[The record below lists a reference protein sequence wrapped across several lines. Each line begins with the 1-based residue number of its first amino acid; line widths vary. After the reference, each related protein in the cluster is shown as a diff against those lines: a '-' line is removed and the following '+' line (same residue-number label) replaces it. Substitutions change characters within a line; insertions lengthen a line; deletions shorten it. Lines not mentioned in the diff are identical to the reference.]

1 METSAIKTIRTFDI
15 GNNFTQKELRRK
27 LKLITNQ
34 SPGNNIIIKLKDEC
48 DNTIA
53 ELGADKS

>member
-1 METSAIKTIRTFDI
+1 METSAIKTIRTSDI

-34 SPGNNIIIKLKDEC
+34 SPVATVPGSNIIIKLKDEM
-48 DNTIA
+48 
-53 ELGADKS
+53 